1 MSNTTAVSG
10 TLSSTGS
17 VSGSTKV
24 TSSGSESGNL
34 SGAGS
39 ISTNVLTRKAEVM
52 SDMEDVSLTNNA
64 NTYVLRYN
72 KSDDTYKVNTR
83 NLDGGSF

>member
-1 MSNTTAVSG
+1 MNTANV
-10 TLSSTGS
+10 
-17 VSGSTKV
+17 
-24 TSSGSESGNL
+24 
-34 SGAGS
+34 AGS
-39 ISTNVLTRKAEVM
+39 ILTTTCVSAKVLTRKAEVM
-52 SDMEDVSLTNNA
+52 SDMEDVSLTGNA

>member
-1 MSNTTAVSG
+1 MNTANV
-10 TLSSTGS
+10 
-17 VSGSTKV
+17 
-24 TSSGSESGNL
+24 
-34 SGAGS
+34 AGS
-39 ISTNVLTRKAEVM
+39 ILTTTGVSAHVLTRKAEVM
-52 SDMEDVSLTNNA
+52 SDMEDVSLTGNA

>member
-1 MSNTTAVSG
+1 MNTANV
-10 TLSSTGS
+10 
-17 VSGSTKV
+17 
-24 TSSGSESGNL
+24 
-34 SGAGS
+34 AGS
-39 ISTNVLTRKAEVM
+39 ILTSTGVSAQVLTRKAEVM
-52 SDMEDVSLTNNA
+52 SDMEDVILTNNA

>member
-1 MSNTTAVSG
+1 MNTANV
-10 TLSSTGS
+10 
-17 VSGSTKV
+17 
-24 TSSGSESGNL
+24 
-34 SGAGS
+34 AGS
-39 ISTNVLTRKAEVM
+39 ILTTTGVSAQVLTRKAEVM
-52 SDMEDVSLTNNA
+52 SDMEDVSLTGNA

>member
-1 MSNTTAVSG
+1 MNTANV
-10 TLSSTGS
+10 
-17 VSGSTKV
+17 
-24 TSSGSESGNL
+24 
-34 SGAGS
+34 AGS
-39 ISTNVLTRKAEVM
+39 ILTSTGVSAQVLTRKAEVM

>member
-1 MSNTTAVSG
+1 MNTGTVSG

-24 TSSGSESGNL
+24 ADSGSETGKL

-39 ISTNVLTRKAEVM
+39 ISTNVLTRQAHEI
-52 SDMEDVSLTNNA
+52 DDCEDWNSSGLA
-64 NTYVLRYN
+64 NTHVMRWI
-72 KSDDTYKVNTR
+72 KSNDMYMAAPRK
-83 NLDGGSF
+83 LDGGSY

>member
-39 ISTNVLTRKAEVM
+39 ISTNVLTRQAHEI
-52 SDMEDVSLTNNA
+52 DDCEDWNSSGLA
-64 NTYVLRYN
+64 NTYVMRWN
-72 KSDDTYKVNTR
+72 KSDDVYKASPR

>member
-1 MSNTTAVSG
+1 MNTANV
-10 TLSSTGS
+10 
-17 VSGSTKV
+17 
-24 TSSGSESGNL
+24 
-34 SGAGS
+34 AGS
-39 ISTNVLTRKAEVM
+39 ILTSTGVSAQVLTRKAEVM

-72 KSDDTYKVNTR
+72 KTDDTYKADKR